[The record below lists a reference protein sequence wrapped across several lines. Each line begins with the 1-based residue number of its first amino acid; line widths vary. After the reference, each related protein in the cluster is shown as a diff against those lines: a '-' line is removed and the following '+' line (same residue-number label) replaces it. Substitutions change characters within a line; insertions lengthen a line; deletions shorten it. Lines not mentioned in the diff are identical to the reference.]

1 MNVQHT
7 SRREMLKSVGA
18 GFGYLAFASL
28 AAGTEATGPLSLK
41 RPHFAARAKRVI
53 FLCMRGGPSHLETFD
68 PKPKLTAD
76 HGKPARS
83 GPGKLL
89 ASRWKF
95 QKHGESGIDVVE
107 LLPEIARQAD
117 RLCVLRGMTTDNEN
131 HPQALEQLH
140 TGSFQFIRPSMGAW
154 TVYGLGTE
162 NQNLP
167 GFISINPLTNLGGLR
182 YYQSAFLP
190 AAYSA
195 TTIGDANRPSKN
207 AAVGDLSNP
216 RLTVDAQRQ
225 QLELLQRFNR
235 RTAEETADPR
245 VEGMIQ
251 AYELAFRMQSELP
264 RVMDLSGE
272 TKATLALYGADGG
285 PTETFGAQCLLAR
298 RFAEAGVRFI
308 EVSHTDWDHHGFL
321 SSLMPRNCQ
330 QIDQPVAG
338 LLADLAQ
345 RGLLEETLVVWGG
358 EFGRTPDD
366 PTQDGR
372 GHNNKGFSMFM
383 AGGGVKGCHIHGE
396 TDEYGYEAISGKVH
410 IHDLHATMLHLLGL
424 DHERLTYRHGSRDY
438 RLTDV
443 HGQVIHELLASSS
456 MSAPAF
462 PNCRSQSEH
471 DLN

>member
-1 MNVQHT
+1 MSVFIPQHT
-7 SRREMLKSVGA
+7 SRREMLKGLSS
-18 GFGYLAFASL
+18 GFGYVAFGSL
-28 AAGTEATGPLSLK
+28 AVQAASDETSGPLSLK
-41 RPHFAARAKRVI
+41 QPHFQARAKRVI
-53 FLCMRGGPSHLETFD
+53 FLCMRGGPSHVETRD
-68 PKPKLTAD
+68 PKTKLTAD
-76 HGKPARS
+76 HGKPGRS
-83 GPGKLL
+83 GTGKLL
-89 ASRWKF
+89 GSQWKF
-95 QKHGESGIDVVE
+95 SQRGESGIDVVE
-107 LLPEIARQAD
+107 LLPEIGKHAD
-117 RLCVLRGMTTDNEN
+117 KLCVLRGMTTDNEN

-154 TVYGLGTE
+154 AVYGLGTE

-195 TTIGDANRPSKN
+195 TTIGDSNRPSKT
-207 AAVGDLSNP
+207 ATVGDLSNK
-216 RLTVDAQRQ
+216 RLSVTAQRQ
-225 QLELLQRFNR
+225 QLDLLQRFNR
-235 RTAEETADPR
+235 RTTEQTADPK

-251 AYELAFRMQSELP
+251 AFELAFRMQSEMP

-272 TKATLALYGADGG
+272 TKETLAMYGADGG

-308 EVSHTDWDHHGFL
+308 EVTHTDWDHHGFL
-321 SSLMPRNCQ
+321 SSLMPQSCRE
-330 QIDQPVAG
+330 IDKPIAG

-345 RGLLEETLVVWGG
+345 RGLLEDTLVVWGG

-372 GHNNKGFSMFM
+372 GHNHKGFSMFL
-383 AGGGVKGCHIHGE
+383 AGGGTKSGHIHGE

-424 DHERLTYRHGSRDY
+424 DHERLTYRHGGRDY

-443 HGQVIHELLASSS
+443 HGRVV
-456 MSAPAF
+456 
-462 PNCRSQSEH
+462 SEVMA
-471 DLN
+471 